1 MKQQVMIRPVK
12 LTDAEVL
19 YQLVDRNR
27 ANLRIWLPWVD
38 AMHSAQDELNFLDY
52 SVQKM
57 ANGGLW
63 MMTILV
69 DQQVVGMIDIH
80 NLEPTEQSGEIGYW
94 LTANQRGQGV
104 MAQALQQLEQLA
116 SQQLGLS
123 QLRIITAMTN
133 ETSQAVAKRAG
144 YQQIADFEGQVTV
157 ANVVQTGLLY
167 VKKLAKITT
176 K

>member
-12 LTDAEVL
+12 LTDAEAL

-104 MAQALQQLEQLA
+104 MGSSAA
-116 SQQLGLS
+116 
-123 QLRIITAMTN
+123 
-133 ETSQAVAKRAG
+133 
-144 YQQIADFEGQVTV
+144 
-157 ANVVQTGLLY
+157 
-167 VKKLAKITT
+167 TT
-176 K
+176 